1 MDEVKRTGS
10 GPLQNPLQPVMELL
24 QGGNPE
30 LICSRYGITRSE
42 LDKRLKD
49 YQTGQRQLALMDQL
63 VISKVGRNEPCPCGS
78 GKKYKKCCLAQHEE
92 ARKSLPQDVVRD
104 LEDQA
109 QRRETLEKDILHG
122 FDLLFSQEFGKVRR
136 LAEGLVEL
144 FPEDDRIH
152 DMLASVELAT
162 GNYDAAF
169 NRCRQRW
176 QVAQEEKAYY
186 QEHGR
191 HKRQG
196 DGGSANFFSPSTWLE
211 KFWIAQ
217 HARTY
222 QSEFPL
228 QDNRPLQGKVAK
240 LQLANDVTRFPA
252 RQGEGFDMRRKAL
265 EPVLSELAN
274 AGPAAIPYLLPL
286 AYHFS
291 WASLFVPELLF
302 GYGTDPSIR
311 LLAELSMFRY
321 PYFAPSC
328 LSLLEQLGER
338 AVPQISRVLREN
350 SAFDELKTGLI
361 MVLGSIPTAESF
373 ALLVEL
379 IDHENP
385 YVVNSV
391 AQSLGRQKN
400 PEALPHLE
408 KVRKRLG
415 EPSMIAGAIRDLVHS
430 PNL

>member
-1 MDEVKRTGS
+1 MDEVKLTGT
-10 GPLQNPLQPVMELL
+10 GPLQNPLEPVMELL

-42 LDKRLKD
+42 LDRRLKD
-49 YQTGQRQLALMDQL
+49 YQTGRRQMALMDQL
-63 VISKVGRNEPCPCGS
+63 VISKAGRNEPCPCGS
-78 GKKYKKCCLAQHEE
+78 GKKYKKCCLGQHEE
-92 ARKSLPQDVVRD
+92 ARKSLPRNVVRD
-104 LEDQA
+104 MENQV
-109 QRRETLEKDILHG
+109 QRRETLEKDIQRG
-122 FDLLFSQEFGKVRR
+122 WDLLFSQEFSKVRR
-136 LAEGLVEL
+136 LTESLL
-144 FPEDDRIH
+144 QSFPEDDRIH
-152 DMLASVELAT
+152 DMLASVDLAT
-162 GNYDAAF
+162 GNYEAAL
-169 NRCRQRW
+169 NRSRLRW
-176 QVAQEEKAYY
+176 QVAQEEKTYF
-186 QEHGR
+186 QEHGC
-191 HKRQG
+191 HKRQS

-217 HARTY
+217 RACNY
-222 QSEFPL
+222 QSEFPTQDHCQL
-228 QDNRPLQGKVAK
+228 QDKVAK

-302 GYGTDPSIR
+302 GYGTETSIR
-311 LLAELSMFRY
+311 LLAELSMFRH
-321 PYFAPSC
+321 PYFAQRC

-408 KVRKRLG
+408 KARKRLG
-415 EPSMIAGAIRDLVHS
+415 EPSVIAGAIRDLVHS